1 MRRETRAGGTQ
12 GCIRARL
19 QPYRESAPEI
29 SGAFGPSKGVN
40 QLQFQ
45 IKGQDYFLAFVEQEK
60 RWYVFSPTAQGIN
73 RIPVYVDAE
82 KYERAGILDI
92 NTSLSS

>member
-1 MRRETRAGGTQ
+1 M
-12 GCIRARL
+12 
-19 QPYRESAPEI
+19 
-29 SGAFGPSKGVN
+29 
-40 QLQFQ
+40 QFQ

-60 RWYVFSPTAQGIN
+60 RWYVFSPTPQGIN
-73 RIPVYVDAE
+73 RIPVYVDAV